1 MRMNPVEVEHLPWD
15 SDFFGCS
22 VGRVILSEGGGDP
35 EALKKAILKA
45 NCALTYVFLPVLG
58 GTINEIEKP
67 RGALVDLG
75 GRCCDLKTVYRKTIG
90 GGKGES
96 SKGVVTAT
104 RMSSEL
110 EALAYASGWCSR
122 FVSDNRLSKFFRP
135 MYRKWLERDLARGMV
150 FVYPSAEHPEGMVTA
165 SICDGLGKV
174 GLVAV
179 DAKSCGKGIAT
190 SLLADME
197 AWLAS
202 QGIHECEVVTQ
213 GVNVAARHLYE
224 KVGFKLHSQMEVWHV
239 WKA

>member
-1 MRMNPVEVEHLPWD
+1 MSTNPVNVDRLPWD

-22 VGRVILSEGGGDP
+22 VGRVILSEKGVDP
-35 EALKKAILKA
+35 ETLKTAILDA
-45 NCALTYVFLPVLG
+45 NCDLTYAFLPVLG
-58 GTINEIEKP
+58 GAISEIEKP

-75 GRCCDLKTVYRKTIG
+75 GRCCDLKTVYRKMVDG
-90 GGKGES
+90 GRGES
-96 SKGVVTAT
+96 QKDVVTAT
-104 RMSSEL
+104 QMSTEL
-110 EALAYASGWCSR
+110 EDLAYASGWCSR

-202 QGIHECEVVTQ
+202 QGIQ
-213 GVNVAARHLYE
+213 AL
-224 KVGFKLHSQMEVWHV
+224 LQS
-239 WKA
+239 

>member
-1 MRMNPVEVEHLPWD
+1 MSMTPVNVEHLSWD

-22 VGRVILSEGGGDP
+22 VGRVVLSEGGTDP
-35 EALKKAILKA
+35 ETLKKAILDA
-45 NCALTYVFLPVLG
+45 NCDLTYVFLPVLG
-58 GTINEIEKP
+58 GTANEIEKP

-75 GRCCDLKTVYRKTIG
+75 GRCHDLKTVYRKTVDG
-90 GGKGES
+90 GRGASQKD
-96 SKGVVTAT
+96 VVTAT
-104 RMSSEL
+104 QMSSEL

-122 FVSDNRLSKFFRP
+122 FVSDNRLSKFFKP
-135 MYRKWLERDLARGMV
+135 MYRKWLERDLARGRV
-150 FVYPSAEHPEGMVTA
+150 FVYPSAEHPEGVVTA

-190 SLLADME
+190 RLLTNME

-202 QGIHECEVVTQ
+202 QGVNACEVVTQ

-224 KVGFKLHSQMEVWHV
+224 KVGFKLYSQMEVWHV
-239 WKA
+239 WKS